1 MAPGDVAM
9 WNFYVR
15 NNNGRWEVRSKLD
28 GPSFSYDTEETAM
41 EVALASAARRWADK
55 GIACGVKV
63 LDADG
68 NWVFVCFHGPPPDT
82 A

>member
-1 MAPGDVAM
+1 M

-15 NNNGRWEVRSKLD
+15 HSNGRWEVRPTQD
-28 GPSFSYDTEETAM
+28 GPAFSYDDEETAM
-41 EVALASAARRWADK
+41 TVARASAERRWQEK

-68 NWVFVCFHGPPPDT
+68 NWVFTSFHGPTEP